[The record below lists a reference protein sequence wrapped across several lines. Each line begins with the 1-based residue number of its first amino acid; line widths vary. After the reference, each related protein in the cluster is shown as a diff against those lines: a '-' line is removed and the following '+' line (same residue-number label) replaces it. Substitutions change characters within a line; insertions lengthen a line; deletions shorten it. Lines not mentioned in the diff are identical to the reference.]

1 LENEQIFEALTNDCS
16 TISDIVNQ
24 KFSKRRQ
31 KLADADLSK
40 IVVRKADLVDKLRAQ
55 QINLE
60 QSLSKLEKNLENNE
74 TTNQSP

>member
-1 LENEQIFEALTNDCS
+1 MENEQIFEALTNDCS

-60 QSLSKLEKNLENNE
+60 QSLLKLEMSL
-74 TTNQSP
+74 

>member
-1 LENEQIFEALTNDCS
+1 MENEQIFEALTNDCS

-40 IVVRKADLVDKLRAQ
+40 IVVRKADFVDKLKAQ

-60 QSLSKLEKNLENNE
+60 QSLSKLEMSL
-74 TTNQSP
+74 